1 MRVPQLRLAALALVS
16 GMGLSGCASDMY
28 GSPYGYG
35 GVDYG
40 YNYGYPGYGYG
51 YSPNYGSGYGYGYGY
66 GYGAYDPFGWYGD
79 FYYPGVGI
87 YVYDRHRNR
96 HVWNND
102 QQRYWAD
109 RRSQWQGRGGTVN
122 NTENWSGWNH
132 QRQNRSNW
140 QGRPSNEQN
149 NPPPRRWQGQG
160 ETPQRQ

>member
-1 MRVPQLRLAALALVS
+1 MRVPQLRVAAFALAS
-16 GMGLSGCASDMY
+16 TMGLSACASDMY
-28 GSPYGYG
+28 GDPYGYG
-35 GVDYG
+35 GGYG

-51 YSPNYGSGYGYGYGY
+51 GSPYYGSGYGYGY

-109 RRSQWQGRGGTVN
+109 RQSRWQSRAGTTN
-122 NTENWSGWNH
+122 NTENWSGWNR
-132 QRQNRSNW
+132 QRWQSRS
-140 QGRPSNEQN
+140 SNNAN
-149 NPPPRRWQGQG
+149 NPPPRRWQGDNQ
-160 ETPQRQ
+160 QRP